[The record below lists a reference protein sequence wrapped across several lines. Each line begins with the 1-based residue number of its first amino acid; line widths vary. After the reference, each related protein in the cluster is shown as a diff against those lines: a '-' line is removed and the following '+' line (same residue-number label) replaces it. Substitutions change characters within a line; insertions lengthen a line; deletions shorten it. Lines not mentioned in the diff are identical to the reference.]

1 MATAR
6 RTRGGAEV
14 GLARL
19 LPSGNLAGSL
29 YGIVLVTSVLVT
41 FAGTDEVGYV
51 LAGAIVTAIVFALAH
66 AWAHALA
73 RSEEERAPI
82 DRHALLHSLR
92 QEWTIVEAAF
102 PATVVLA
109 LAALGLYSPATGL
122 WIAVLLNV
130 ALMFVWGAVV
140 RRLAGG
146 STLQTAAAGLASAS
160 LGLVLVVLKIIV
172 H

>member
-1 MATAR
+1 M
-6 RTRGGAEV
+6 
-14 GLARL
+14 LARL

-41 FAGTDEVGYV
+41 FAGTDEVGFI
-51 LAGAIVTAIVFALAH
+51 LAGAIVTAVVFALAH

-73 RSEEERAPI
+73 RSQAARAPI

-102 PATVVLA
+102 PATIVLA
-109 LAALGLYSPATGL
+109 LAAIGLYSPATGL
-122 WIAVLLNV
+122 WIAVLVNV
-130 ALMFVWGAVV
+130 ALMFVWGAGV

-146 STLQTAAAGLASAS
+146 TTMQTVAAGFASAS
-160 LGLVLVVLKIIV
+160 LGFVLVVLKIIV

>member
-1 MATAR
+1 M
-6 RTRGGAEV
+6 
-14 GLARL
+14 
-19 LPSGNLAGSL
+19 
-29 YGIVLVTSVLVT
+29 LVTSVLVT
-41 FAGTDEVGYV
+41 FAGTDDVGYV

-82 DRHALLHSLR
+82 DRRALLHSLR

-130 ALMFVWGAVV
+130 ALMFVWGAGV

-146 STLQTAAAGLASAS
+146 STFAGGCCRAGERVSRLGARRAQDHRALTLQAFTRRAVFG
-160 LGLVLVVLKIIV
+160 
-172 H
+172 

>member
-1 MATAR
+1 
-6 RTRGGAEV
+6 V
-14 GLARL
+14 LARL
-19 LPSGNLAGSL
+19 IPRGNLAGSL

-41 FAGTDEVGYV
+41 FAGTDQVGYI
-51 LAGAIVTAIVFALAH
+51 LAGAIVTAVVFALAH

-73 RSEEERAPI
+73 RSQAERAPI

-102 PATVVLA
+102 PATIVLA
-109 LAALGLYSPATGL
+109 LAAIGVYSPATGL
-122 WIAVLLNV
+122 WIAVLVNV
-130 ALMFVWGAVV
+130 ALMFVWGAGV

-146 STLQTAAAGLASAS
+146 TSLQTVAAGLASAS
-160 LGLVLVVLKIIV
+160 LGLVLVVLKILV

>member
-1 MATAR
+1 
-6 RTRGGAEV
+6 V
-14 GLARL
+14 LARL

-41 FAGTDEVGYV
+41 FAGTDEVRYII
-51 LAGAIVTAIVFALAH
+51 AGAIITAVVFALAH

-73 RSEEERAPI
+73 RSRAERAPI
-82 DRHALLHSLR
+82 DGLALLHSLR

-102 PATVVLA
+102 PATIVLA
-109 LAALGLYSPATGL
+109 LAGLGVYSPATGL
-122 WIAVLLNV
+122 WIAVLVNV
-130 ALMFVWGAVV
+130 ALMFVWGAGV

-146 STLQTAAAGLASAS
+146 TALQTAGAGLASAS
-160 LGLVLVVLKIIV
+160 LGFVLVVLKIIV